1 MKLTPEEQEQIAEAL
16 TMGESRRS
24 SGCASVN
31 GYASRPVTLK
41 DRVRWRLYPAN
52 HCDLPEAPPK
62 WKDVLVC
69 RTVVNLSMLDRLRI
83 LVSGRLMVETR
94 TVTENEIGAHV
105 TGSVAYPLP
114 PKALDREA

>member
-1 MKLTPEEQEQIAEAL
+1 MNEQQPATVATAEDK
-16 TMGESRRS
+16 

-41 DRVRWRLYPAN
+41 DRIRWRLYPAN

-62 WKDVLVC
+62 YKDVLVC
-69 RTVVNLSMLDRLRI
+69 RTGVQLSMLDRLRI
-83 LVSGRLMVETR
+83 LVSGKLMVETR
-94 TVTENEIGAHV
+94 TVTENEIGAHI